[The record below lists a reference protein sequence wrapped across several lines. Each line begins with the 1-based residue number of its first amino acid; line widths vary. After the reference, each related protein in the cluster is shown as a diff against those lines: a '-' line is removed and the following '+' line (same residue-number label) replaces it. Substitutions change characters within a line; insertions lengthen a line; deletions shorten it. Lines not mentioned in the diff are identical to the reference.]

1 MMAKTTGGAL
11 AAPSPSTAWFPP
23 LRVIMQVILFRGGT
37 ELPGSAREDDDGG
50 REPLSHANERFR
62 GCASRSSGLRC
73 AWGRARF
80 RCQDRRNFMGDV
92 WLRTTGQRLVR
103 ADAVTEISSSR
114 GSVQEETGY
123 ALRVVAGGKA
133 FTLID
138 DSELVGSM
146 DER

>member
-1 MMAKTTGGAL
+1 
-11 AAPSPSTAWFPP
+11 
-23 LRVIMQVILFRGGT
+23 
-37 ELPGSAREDDDGG
+37 
-50 REPLSHANERFR
+50 
-62 GCASRSSGLRC
+62 
-73 AWGRARF
+73 
-80 RCQDRRNFMGDV
+80 MGDV

-146 DER
+146 DERLQHACLLQDALLVAIDEAKNSSASMVISHDASRERWVLSPSSELASDFVPLRSLDSQP